1 MRNLKDPSQID
12 PTSISIN
19 SGQARD
25 GASQRRAVLSRVTG
39 YEGWQ
44 FHERA
49 LLMNTSVMLLL
60 ASFVL
65 SLVGLFVFIA
75 SMTRGLFGTAEEG
88 SRVIFSVDE
97 ENTTEDPAATRTDQ
111 ALLQAEVRRGSAAR
125 AATGMGADDLEAR
138 IRGDR
143 SSAGPVLLCLTS
155 AVIWLLCGSL
165 AGLISSIKM
174 HMPDWL
180 VGEAWLTFGRI
191 RPAHLNMVIYGWSSL
206 AGVGIAL
213 WLMPRLLRTELVGGR
228 FASVGAIVW
237 NVGVAGGIASILLGH
252 STGLEWLEFPFPPA
266 CLLLVGG
273 ALMGVPL
280 ILTLRRRQVKHL
292 YVSVWYLGAALLWF
306 PVLYA
311 VANAPGVHFGVEQAT
326 MNWWFGHNVLGLWFT
341 PLGLAAAYYLIPKVL
356 GTPIY
361 SYNLSLLGFW
371 TLAFFYSQVGGHH
384 LIGGP
389 VPTWL
394 ITLSIVQSIMM
405 VVPVFAV
412 AVNQHMTVF
421 RHFSALRYS
430 PTLRFIVLGA
440 MMYTLVS
447 IQGSIEALRSVNTIT
462 HFTHFTIAH
471 AHLGLYG
478 FFAMVMF
485 GSTYFVMPRVLGR
498 EWPHSWMISLHF
510 WLVITGF
517 AIYFVAL
524 TVGGWLQG
532 LAMLDAK
539 QPFMASV
546 AVTLPYLQ
554 ARSLGG
560 ALMVFGHFVFA
571 AHFLLMISARKVTE
585 TGPTY
590 FGFVQPVHTLASR
603 ISS

>member
-1 MRNLKDPSQID
+1 
-12 PTSISIN
+12 
-19 SGQARD
+19 
-25 GASQRRAVLSRVTG
+25 
-39 YEGWQ
+39 
-44 FHERA
+44 
-49 LLMNTSVMLLL
+49 MNTSIMLLL

-65 SLVGLFVFIA
+65 SLAGLFVFIA

-88 SRVIFSVDE
+88 SRVIFALDE
-97 ENTTEDPAATRTDQ
+97 ENTTEDPAATRADQ
-111 ALLQAEVRRGSAAR
+111 ASLQAVVRRRDPARPAAEIS
-125 AATGMGADDLEAR
+125 ADDLAAR
-138 IRGDR
+138 IREDR
-143 SSAGPVLLCLTS
+143 SSAAPVILCLTS
-155 AVIWLLCGSL
+155 AVFWLLCGSL
-165 AGLISSIKM
+165 AGLLSSFKM

-180 VGEAWLTFGRI
+180 VADAWLTFGRI

-213 WLMPRLLRTELVGGR
+213 WLIPRLLRTELVGGR
-228 FASVGAIVW
+228 FAVAGAIIW

-280 ILTLRRRQVKHL
+280 ILTVRHRKVKHL
-292 YVSVWYLGAALLWF
+292 YVSVWYMGAALLWF
-306 PVLYA
+306 PLLYA
-311 VANAPGVHFGVEQAT
+311 VANMPGVHFGVEQAT
-326 MNWWFGHNVLGLWFT
+326 MNWWYGHNVLGLWFT

-412 AVNQHMTVF
+412 AVNQHMTVL
-421 RHFSALRYS
+421 RHFRALRYS
-430 PTLRFIVLGA
+430 PTLRFVVLGA
-440 MMYTLVS
+440 MMYTLAS
-447 IQGSIEALRSVNTIT
+447 LQGSIEALRSVNTIT

-485 GSTYFVMPRVLGR
+485 GSTYFVMPRVLGH
-498 EWPHSWMISLHF
+498 EWPYSWMISLHF
-510 WLVITGF
+510 WLVIVGF
-517 AIYFVAL
+517 AIYFVSL

-554 ARSLGG
+554 GRSLGG
-560 ALMVFGHFVFA
+560 ALMVLGHLVFA
-571 AHFLLMISARKVTE
+571 AHFLLMLTTHKVTE
-585 TGPTY
+585 TGPAR
-590 FGFVQPVHTLASR
+590 FGFLKNAHAVGSR